1 MAQELTIQTITARP
15 AMVPLSRPI
24 TTAKVTINNAPLVLI
39 DMCTAQ
45 GVVGRSYI
53 FGYTPLSLR
62 PLTAMVESI
71 ADTLIGK
78 TVDPVTR
85 FSDMEAMFRLLGR
98 QGVVGMAMAA
108 LDMAFWDACA
118 KAQDITVA
126 RLLGA
131 EERPIKCYDSHG
143 FFDPDRDVK
152 DLELSLTQGFDSFK
166 FKLGAETV
174 EDDLARLRAAR
185 DIVGRD
191 KVLMLDY
198 NQAFSSTEAI
208 RRVRRIEEEFDLDW
222 IEEPVLAEDFAGHRA
237 VRAAIRT
244 PVQTGE
250 NWWLP
255 DDASRAVQAEICDHA
270 MLDLIKIGGVT
281 GWMRAAAIAQ
291 GASLPVSSH
300 LFPEASAHV
309 LAAIPNCHLL
319 EWMDVTSA
327 IAGEPYEIE
336 NGHLA
341 PKGPGFGLE
350 WDEKAVAKYGA

>member
-1 MAQELTIQTITARP
+1 MTQGLTIKSVSARP

-24 TTAKVTINNAPLVLI
+24 TTAKVAIDKAPLVLI
-39 DMCTAQ
+39 DVNAKE
-45 GVVGRSYI
+45 GVIGRSYI

-62 PLTAMVESI
+62 PLTAMVENI

-78 TVDPVTR
+78 TIDPATR
-85 FSDMEAMFRLLGR
+85 FAEMEAMFRLLGR
-98 QGVVGMAMAA
+98 QGVVGMAMAG
-108 LDMAFWDACA
+108 LDVAFWDARA
-118 KAQDITVA
+118 KAQDMSVA
-126 RLLGA
+126 VLLGA
-131 EERPIKCYDSHG
+131 EQRPIKCYDSHG
-143 FFDPDRDVK
+143 FFDPKRDAK
-152 DLELSLTQGFDSFK
+152 DLELSLTQGFDALK

-174 EDDLARLRAAR
+174 EEDLARLRAGQ
-185 DIVGRD
+185 DIVGSD
-191 KVLMLDY
+191 KALMLDY
-198 NQAFSSTEAI
+198 NQAFSSAEAI
-208 RRVRRIEEEFDLDW
+208 RRMRRIEEEFDLDW
-222 IEEPVLAEDFAGHRA
+222 IEEPVLAEDYAGHRA

-255 DDASRAVQAEICDHA
+255 DDAARAVQAEICDHA

-309 LAAIPNCHLL
+309 LAATPNCHLL

-327 IAGEPYEIE
+327 IAVEPYEIE

-350 WDEKAVAKYGA
+350 WDEKALAKYLL